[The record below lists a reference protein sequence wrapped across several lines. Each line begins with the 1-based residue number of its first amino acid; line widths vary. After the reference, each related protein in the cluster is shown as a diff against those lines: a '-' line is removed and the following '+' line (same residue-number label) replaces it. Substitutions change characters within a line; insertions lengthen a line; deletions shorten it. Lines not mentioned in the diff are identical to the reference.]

1 MANYV
6 VLAKLT
12 TEGAKSLK
20 EGPQRLSKVNEMM
33 NAAGAKFTAAYA
45 TLGEYDYV
53 FVVEGPDD
61 LATVFKMSAATAMM
75 GAHSLQTMPAVPV
88 TDFLKWVSEI

>member
-12 TEGAKSLK
+12 TEGAKNLK
-20 EGPQRLSKVNEMM
+20 EGPQRLAKVNEMM
-33 NAAGAKFTAAYA
+33 TAAGAKFTAAYA

-53 FVVEGPDD
+53 FVIEGPDD
-61 LATVFKMSAATAMM
+61 LSQVFKMTAATVMI
-75 GAHSLQTMPAVPV
+75 GAHSLQTMPAIPL
-88 TDFLKWVSEI
+88 TDFMKLVTEI